1 MPLPRKSLI
10 SLSQTP
16 YYHCISRCVRR
27 AFLCGKDKFTGQSYE
42 HRRQWVEDRLLL
54 LGNVF
59 AIDICAYA
67 VMSNHTHVVLHVN
80 QEAACQWSTEQVLER
95 WHRLHKGTV
104 LTNRFL
110 NPAERKAMSTAETE
124 AVENTAEVYRSRLYD
139 ISWFMRLLNEFIAR
153 QANKEDDCTGR
164 FWEGRFKSQ
173 ALLDEAALAACMA
186 YVDLNP
192 VRAGLASTP
201 KNSCHTSI
209 KKRIRAA
216 RQNQQPRELRPFA
229 EAGKLAT
236 SSALPFLLKD
246 YLALVNLTCGQFQLE
261 NSSRGTSSVSI
272 LKKTGLSQAQ
282 WHWMVEGVEQQFGT
296 RISLDLVHKKC
307 SNSNLKV

>member
-1 MPLPRKSLI
+1 
-10 SLSQTP
+10 
-16 YYHCISRCVRR
+16 
-27 AFLCGKDKFTGQSYE
+27 
-42 HRRQWVEDRLLL
+42 
-54 LGNVF
+54 
-59 AIDICAYA
+59 
-67 VMSNHTHVVLHVN
+67 
-80 QEAACQWSTEQVLER
+80 
-95 WHRLHKGTV
+95 
-104 LTNRFL
+104 
-110 NPAERKAMSTAETE
+110 
-124 AVENTAEVYRSRLYD
+124 
-139 ISWFMRLLNEFIAR
+139 MRLLNEFIAR

-192 VRAGLASTP
+192 VRAGLAATP
-201 KNSCHTSI
+201 KNSAHTSI

-216 RQNQQPRELRPFA
+216 RQNQQPRELCPFA
-229 EAGKLAT
+229 EADKPAT

-261 NSSRGTSSVSI
+261 NFSRGTNSASI
-272 LKKTGLSQAQ
+272 LKKAGLSQAQ
-282 WHWMVEGVEQQFGT
+282 WRWMVEGVEQQFGT